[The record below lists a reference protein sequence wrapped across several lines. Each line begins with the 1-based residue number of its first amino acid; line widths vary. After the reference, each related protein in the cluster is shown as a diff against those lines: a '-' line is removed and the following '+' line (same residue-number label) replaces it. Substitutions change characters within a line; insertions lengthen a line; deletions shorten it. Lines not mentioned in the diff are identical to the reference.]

1 MTRYFEIYSEFRGWV
16 AGLLSAMLAFLTPIA
31 GDLYSMLLLFGANVV
46 FGIIADVSS
55 GGKWEKKKFWN
66 AIKEALLFFALVFFI
81 FGIGSLKNNVS
92 GAQQCVSFVSYS
104 LIYYYGTNICRN
116 MKQLLPDGSIGHKV
130 FAWFY
135 WILSVEFIKKI
146 PGLMQYLQGKAPL
159 EAAKESRNHG
169 MTESREDG
177 EEVES

>member
-1 MTRYFEIYSEFRGWV
+1 MTRYFEIYSEFRGWI
-16 AGLLSAMLAFLTPIA
+16 AGLLSAMLAFLHPIA

-46 FGIIADVSS
+46 FGIIADISS
-55 GGKWEKKKFWN
+55 GGKWDKKKFWN

-159 EAAKESRNHG
+159 EAAQEAKEGSKDQG
-169 MTESREDG
+169 VQEEEETE
-177 EEVES
+177 

>member
-1 MTRYFEIYSEFRGWV
+1 MSGIFELFNEVRGYI
-16 AGLLSAMLAFLTPIA
+16 AGVLSAIFAFLYPIS
-31 GDLYSMLLLFGANVV
+31 GDLYSMLILFGVNIL
-46 FGIIADVSS
+46 FGIIADVTC
-55 GGKWEKKKFWN
+55 GKEWSKKKFWN

-81 FGIGSLKNNVS
+81 FGIGVLKKSVA

-116 MKQLLPDGSIGHKV
+116 MKNILPDGSIGYKV

-146 PGLMQYLQGKAPL
+146 PGLMAYLQGKTPVDTAQ
-159 EAAKESRNHG
+159 ESPE
-169 MTESREDG
+169 ESVIP
-177 EEVES
+177 EEEK

>member
-1 MTRYFEIYSEFRGWV
+1 MTRYFEVYSEFRGWI
-16 AGLLSAMLAFLTPIA
+16 AGMLSAILAFLNPIA

-46 FGIIADVSS
+46 FGIIADISS
-55 GGKWEKKKFWN
+55 GGKWDKKKFWN

-81 FGIGSLKNNVS
+81 FGIGFLKKNIS

-116 MKQLLPDGSIGHKV
+116 MKQLLPDNSIGHKV
-130 FAWFY
+130 FSWFY

-146 PGLMQYLQGKAPL
+146 PGLMQYLQGKNPL
-159 EAAKESRNHG
+159 EAAKEDKDS
-169 MTESREDG
+169 SREEI
-177 EEVES
+177 EEH